1 MNSDLLLYLYFN
13 AQKTNVYS
21 FCHIHRNIYSND
33 PKHATPLVAWHWPG
47 QKTEDSIIFYQK
59 GKKGGFAQTFKKN
72 EASPINK
79 LLANSEVT
87 FIKAFI
93 KHIFLQR
100 VLQGPPLNL
109 IN

>member
-1 MNSDLLLYLYFN
+1 M
-13 AQKTNVYS
+13 
-21 FCHIHRNIYSND
+21 
-33 PKHATPLVAWHWPG
+33 PLIQLHENWPG
-47 QKTEDSIIFYQK
+47 WKTEDSVIFYQK
-59 GKKGGFAQTFKKN
+59 GKKGALAQTFKEN

>member
-1 MNSDLLLYLYFN
+1 MYYFICTLMRRKQTYPVFVKFTEIFILMIPN
-13 AQKTNVYS
+13 MPLFQLHKTDQDGKLRTVS
-21 FCHIHRNIYSND
+21 SST
-33 PKHATPLVAWHWPG
+33 K
-47 QKTEDSIIFYQK
+47 KE
-59 GKKGGFAQTFKKN
+59 KKGVLAQTFKKN

-79 LLANSEVT
+79 LLANSKVT